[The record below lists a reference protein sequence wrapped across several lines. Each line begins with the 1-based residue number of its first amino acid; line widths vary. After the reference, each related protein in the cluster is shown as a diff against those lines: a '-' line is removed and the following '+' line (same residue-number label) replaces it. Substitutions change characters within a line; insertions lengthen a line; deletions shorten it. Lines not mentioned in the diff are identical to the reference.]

1 MAQELENIMEGPQE
15 PPPVQPIIPRSSDR
29 QCLTWQRVAVR
40 SSAVPPPRSGAASVV
55 VKGRLYVFGGY
66 GGGTGRLDDFWSFSF
81 ENGTWQEVEVLSEEK
96 PGCRENNGVVISDSS
111 RTIYLFG
118 GYNGNCWLND
128 LWSFDI
134 ETARWTCI
142 QENSDSRTDEPMAAV
157 NDAPMQAGQVK
168 GKSPSRRFGYVSVG
182 LLLVNRIKNHHSR
195 LLTLVFCFRF
205 FEGRARGKVYRLRRI
220 RWQQMVSGQVS
231 RMNLLH
237 SLPFSSLND
246 FSG

>member
-1 MAQELENIMEGPQE
+1 MAQEVENIMEGPAQ
-15 PPPVQPIIPRSSDR
+15 PDVQQPSSAAAGVIPRSSDR

-81 ENGTWQEVEVLSEEK
+81 ENGTWEEVQVLSEEK

-118 GYNGNCWLND
+118 GYNGNSWLND

-142 QENSDSRTDEPMAAV
+142 QENSDSRADEPMAAV
-157 NDAPMQAGQVK
+157 GDAPVEAGVSQVK

-182 LLLVNRIKNHHSR
+182 LIYEMNGKSSIAVVGTHFFLL
-195 LLTLVFCFRF
+195 
-205 FEGRARGKVYRLRRI
+205 
-220 RWQQMVSGQVS
+220 
-231 RMNLLH
+231 
-237 SLPFSSLND
+237 
-246 FSG
+246 